1 MNAAAAITDAEER
14 RYAEL
19 QLLALDEARAGETAA
34 LEAMVNAGLP
44 VNLADT
50 GRNTLL
56 MLACYHGHLET
67 ARMLLARGA
76 DVDRRNSRNQTP
88 LGGVAFKG
96 FPEIARLLLEHGAS
110 VEADNGNGMTPL
122 MFAEMFGRTEVA
134 EVLRAAGANAKAR
147 NRYGV
152 SAGTLGRTSFLWR
165 GLMRLVQRAK

>member
-1 MNAAAAITDAEER
+1 MTQAPAITEAEER

-19 QLLALDEARAGETAA
+19 QAAALDYARTGETAL
-34 LEAMVNAGLP
+34 LESMVQAGLP

-50 GRNTLL
+50 DRNTLL
-56 MLACYHGHLET
+56 MLACYHGHAET

-96 FPEIARLLLEHGAS
+96 FPDVARLLLQHGA
-110 VEADNGNGMTPL
+110 EIDADNGNGMTPL

-134 EVLRAAGANAKAR
+134 AILREAGADAR
-147 NRYGV
+147 ARSRYGL
-152 SAGTLGRTSFLWR
+152 SAGWLGRTAFIWR
-165 GLMRLVQRAK
+165 GLLRLVKR